1 MELKELYDKLLEE
14 DYWPIKIYQLL
25 FLYRFLE
32 ERGKEGQF
40 FNFLSKID
48 SGYETEQLEQLIK
61 CMTHDIPYELFI
73 EDQYVSAAQIN
84 EMRRYLEDSQ
94 ELYGETKE
102 WERSYLSAKQIL
114 SKYWSPDMIY
124 QLRRFIK
131 CENPLKIEYL
141 EKVYKFINENRIHH
155 WAIINRLY
163 ETYVKKGRESLL
175 KQMYDKEFMEL
186 IRNYHRDDE
195 SIEGDYILMQIIEYS
210 VS

>member
-102 WERSYLSAKQIL
+102 WE
-114 SKYWSPDMIY
+114 
-124 QLRRFIK
+124 
-131 CENPLKIEYL
+131 
-141 EKVYKFINENRIHH
+141 
-155 WAIINRLY
+155 
-163 ETYVKKGRESLL
+163 GREALNGSAGKGTAL
-175 KQMYDKEFMEL
+175 KTKDCPFSK
-186 IRNYHRDDE
+186 IP
-195 SIEGDYILMQIIEYS
+195 
-210 VS
+210 